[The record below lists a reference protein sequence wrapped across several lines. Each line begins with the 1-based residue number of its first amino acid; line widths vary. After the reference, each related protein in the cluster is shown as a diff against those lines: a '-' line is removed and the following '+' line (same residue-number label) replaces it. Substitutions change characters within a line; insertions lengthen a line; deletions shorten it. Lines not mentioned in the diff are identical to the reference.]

1 MPAEGG
7 DPHDPPAASR
17 RRRRGRA
24 GSSASGI
31 AWRAA
36 TAGLSVTVVDEA
48 PGRGASWA
56 AAGML
61 APVTEVHYGE
71 RPLLQ
76 LNLAAAARWPGFAAE
91 VEEAAGRPTYRPG
104 GTLAVARGRRRQ
116 RRPEDLYRFQLRCG
130 LEVERLRSR
139 ECRQLEPGLAPGIR
153 GGVLAAGDHQV
164 DNRALVEALLVA
176 CQRAGVRLVA
186 GRVAELAV
194 EGDRVTGVELAG
206 GRACPPGRWCWPPGA
221 GAGGWGVAAE
231 ALVPVRP
238 VKGSC
243 CTCGAGRPAVVP
255 AQRPRAGGLRGAPG
269 DGRVVVGA
277 TVEEQGFDT
286 RVTAGA
292 VGDLLRA
299 ALELLPDVAELEL
312 LETVVGLRSPDNA
325 PMLGP
330 AGPEG
335 LVVATGHYRNGILL
349 TPVTADAVAELLTT
363 GRVPELIAPFAP
375 GRFAGASAGRRRGG
389 CRDRDR
395 QRPAGRG
402 RPGQTVAGLLA
413 RLGHPPGGPGI
424 AVALNGEVV
433 PRSAWPTTGL
443 DDDDPL
449 EVLGASKEVDRY
461 GRLTGGTR

>member
-1 MPAEGG
+1 MVGG
-7 DPHDPPAASR
+7 
-17 RRRRGRA
+17 GVI
-24 GSSASGI
+24 GLGI

-36 TAGLSVTVVDEA
+36 QAGLSVTVVDQT

-71 RPLLQ
+71 RPLLA
-76 LNLAAAARWPGFAAE
+76 LNLEAAARWPSFAAE
-91 VEEAAGRPTYRPG
+91 VEDAAGRPVGYRPA
-104 GTLAVARGRRRQ
+104 GTLAVARDTDDNAAL
-116 RRPEDLYRFQLRCG
+116 EDLYQFQLRCG
-130 LEVERLRSR
+130 LQVERLRSR

-153 GGVLAAGDHQV
+153 GGVLASGDHQV

-176 CQRAGVRLVA
+176 CQRANVRFVE
-186 GRVAELAV
+186 GRVTELATD
-194 EGDRVTGVELAG
+194 GDRVSGVVVGDGERLAAGVVVLAAGCWSG
-206 GRACPPGRWCWPPGA
+206 GL
-221 GAGGWGVAAE
+221 AAE

-238 VKGSC
+238 VKGQLLYLR
-243 CTCGAGRPAVVP
+243 GPADQPLCHSNVRGLEVYVVP
-255 AQRPRAGGLRGAPG
+255 RG

-312 LETVVGLRSPDNA
+312 AETVVGLRPGSPDNA

-349 TPVTADAVAELLTT
+349 TPVTADAIAELLAT

-375 GRFAGASAGRRRGG
+375 GRFADAPTGAGGRR
-389 CRDRDR
+389 
-395 QRPAGRG
+395 
-402 RPGQTVAGLLA
+402 
-413 RLGHPPGGPGI
+413 
-424 AVALNGEVV
+424 
-433 PRSAWPTTGL
+433 S
-443 DDDDPL
+443 
-449 EVLGASKEVDRY
+449 
-461 GRLTGGTR
+461 

>member
-1 MPAEGG
+1 VVGG
-7 DPHDPPAASR
+7 
-17 RRRRGRA
+17 GVI
-24 GSSASGI
+24 GLGI

-36 TAGLSVTVVDEA
+36 QAGLSVTVVDQA

-71 RPLLQ
+71 RPLLG

-91 VEEAAGRPTYRPG
+91 VEEAAGRPVGYRPA
-104 GTLAVARGRRRQ
+104 GTLAVARDTDDNAAL
-116 RRPEDLYRFQLRCG
+116 EDLYRFQLRCG
-130 LEVERLRSR
+130 LRVERLRSR
-139 ECRQLEPGLAPGIR
+139 ECRQLEPGLAPSIR
-153 GGVLAAGDHQV
+153 GGVLAPGDHRV

-176 CQRAGVRLVA
+176 CRRAGVRLVE

-194 EGDRVTGVELAG
+194 DGDRVTGVVLDGGERLAAG
-206 GRACPPGRWCWPPGA
+206 VVVLAAGCWSGA
-221 GAGGWGVAAE
+221 LVDE
-231 ALVPVRP
+231 ALVPARP
-238 VKGSC
+238 VKGQLLYLR
-243 CTCGAGRPAVVP
+243 GPADQPLCQRNVRGLEVYVVP
-255 AQRPRAGGLRGAPG
+255 RG

-312 LETVVGLRSPDNA
+312 LETVVGLRPGSPDNA

-330 AGPEG
+330 AGPDG

-349 TPVTADAVAELLTT
+349 TPVTADAIAELLAT

-375 GRFAGASAGRRRGG
+375 GRFAGAA
-389 CRDRDR
+389 
-395 QRPAGRG
+395 
-402 RPGQTVAGLLA
+402 
-413 RLGHPPGGPGI
+413 
-424 AVALNGEVV
+424 
-433 PRSAWPTTGL
+433 TG
-443 DDDDPL
+443 
-449 EVLGASKEVDRY
+449 
-461 GRLTGGTR
+461 TGGRVS